1 MGSFTGSLLQVVLF
15 RCHKFVF
22 IFIVLML
29 NCCSWALA
37 RAALRVGVKK
47 ALISFSI
54 DARNALFIRVLCCF
68 CDALLGTN
76 LERL

>member
-29 NCCSWALA
+29 NCRPWALA

-47 ALISFSI
+47 ALISFP
-54 DARNALFIRVLCCF
+54 LMRVMPCLSVFYVDFAMLC
-68 CDALLGTN
+68 
-76 LERL
+76 

>member
-1 MGSFTGSLLQVVLF
+1 MGSFAGSLLQVVLF
-15 RCHKFVF
+15 RCHKYVF

-29 NCCSWALA
+29 NCRPWALA

-47 ALISFSI
+47 GFDQFSI
-54 DARNALFIRVLCCF
+54 DVRNALFIRILYCF

>member
-1 MGSFTGSLLQVVLF
+1 MGSFAGSLLQAVLF

-29 NCCSWALA
+29 NCRPWALA

-47 ALISFSI
+47 ALISFPLMCVMPCLSVFYV
-54 DARNALFIRVLCCF
+54 ASAMLC
-68 CDALLGTN
+68 
-76 LERL
+76 